1 MFRALLICATIMLAP
16 PALSQVTADSK
27 GEFDVLQHI
36 SRREYASAR
45 KYAEAELK
53 RTDGESIWANY
64 ALGVV
69 HSEGEGNLARG
80 LFLIRKAK
88 DLLYTRYSRSP
99 VDGWARTW
107 GRRLL
112 MEEFGVLGLLDQ
124 REGQLA
130 VLDEYRAEYQAD
142 REFLRIWP
150 LLKLGRFE
158 KAREVAKRYLT
169 NDKAYIRERAFNGL
183 MAIEEEAGH
192 REASYQWGL
201 KGLKD
206 SGGASCVIATN
217 LALGARRT
225 YRFQETINHDQSAL
239 KARENDCPTSPHAQ
253 LAAMYLV
260 FGQFQQSLS
269 SLKALRAAPRAA
281 DMKVQNEMTIRAR
294 FVELLYA
301 LGAFKEAAERIK
313 AIINE
318 PDRAGMVSTA
328 AETIELTNHLLAWS
342 VYQARQEQHRERASA
357 RPLLDSIKERRA
369 QLDLIRLKRTTAR
382 QAIRLASIPGNL
394 LRVTRPYM
402 SDLMPWYGVDMAQVL
417 GTGVVSQ
424 IVAQAKQTETEFQPV
439 AHAYLDAF
447 LTENE
452 WRTGDR
458 LTAIEQGLS
467 LLKRLPKDTR
477 LLRLRIRAWLADALY
492 QTRQIDAAVEH
503 WHRVLETYPTPL
515 RQLRIALPVQLEL
528 EGSGAPEIARRL
540 ENSPR
545 LNIVSDA
552 PFTVRIQSSESSSEI
567 CIIGRKRY
575 GCGRITHAELDDDV
589 DRIAAAIDAF
599 HDDAFAPK
607 IEMTQMDISSLDG
620 RSIRSDAR
628 QAIDALIGRPKSKQM
643 RRRK

>member
-1 MFRALLICATIMLAP
+1 M
-16 PALSQVTADSK
+16 
-27 GEFDVLQHI
+27 
-36 SRREYASAR
+36 
-45 KYAEAELK
+45 
-53 RTDGESIWANY
+53 
-64 ALGVV
+64 
-69 HSEGEGNLARG
+69 
-80 LFLIRKAK
+80 
-88 DLLYTRYSRSP
+88 
-99 VDGWARTW
+99 
-107 GRRLL
+107 
-112 MEEFGVLGLLDQ
+112 
-124 REGQLA
+124 
-130 VLDEYRAEYQAD
+130 
-142 REFLRIWP
+142 
-150 LLKLGRFE
+150 
-158 KAREVAKRYLT
+158 
-169 NDKAYIRERAFNGL
+169 
-183 MAIEEEAGH
+183 
-192 REASYQWGL
+192 
-201 KGLKD
+201 
-206 SGGASCVIATN
+206 IATN

-269 SLKALRAAPRAA
+269 LPERCGQHRMSRRHEGT
-281 DMKVQNEMTIRAR
+281 EMTIRAR

-515 RQLRIALPVQLEL
+515 RQSHRLAGSTRI
-528 EGSGAPEIARRL
+528 GGFWSAR
-540 ENSPR
+540 
-545 LNIVSDA
+545 
-552 PFTVRIQSSESSSEI
+552 
-567 CIIGRKRY
+567 
-575 GCGRITHAELDDDV
+575 
-589 DRIAAAIDAF
+589 DRT
-599 HDDAFAPK
+599 P
-607 IEMTQMDISSLDG
+607 T
-620 RSIRSDAR
+620 
-628 QAIDALIGRPKSKQM
+628 
-643 RRRK
+643 